1 MELTVRYAKRDELE
15 RVNEL
20 RRAVSELHANGRPD
34 IFRPGFGG
42 DLSERVYSAFDE
54 EDTDVIAAVCGGT
67 VCGFALVHRIDKPE
81 SPYMCARK
89 IYHIEEFG
97 VDSDFRRRG
106 VGSALIGFCR
116 SEAARTGF
124 GRISLDVWS
133 FNESAL
139 KFYESLGFRT
149 SRSYMEA
156 DVDLPC
162 RSASRRN
169 RRGAYPYGALRAFI
183 MPSARNVRRA
193 AHTRC
198 ALCRRARI

>member
-42 DLSERVYSAFDE
+42 DFSERVYSAFDE

-67 VCGFALVHRIDKPE
+67 VCGFALIHRIDKPE

-156 DVDLPC
+156 DV
-162 RSASRRN
+162 
-169 RRGAYPYGALRAFI
+169 
-183 MPSARNVRRA
+183 
-193 AHTRC
+193 
-198 ALCRRARI
+198 

>member
-1 MELTVRYAKRDELE
+1 MAARSGTADRAVYVVHTKEKGRFRRAKAEVEYMELTVRYAKRDELE

-42 DLSERVYSAFDE
+42 DLSERVYSAFDDD
-54 EDTDVIAAVCGGT
+54 DTDVIAAVCGGT

-81 SPYMCARK
+81 SPYMCARR

-116 SEAARTGF
+116 SEAARMGF

-156 DVDLPC
+156 DV
-162 RSASRRN
+162 
-169 RRGAYPYGALRAFI
+169 
-183 MPSARNVRRA
+183 
-193 AHTRC
+193 
-198 ALCRRARI
+198 

>member
-1 MELTVRYAKRDELE
+1 MPSYIGSTSRS
-15 RVNEL
+15 
-20 RRAVSELHANGRPD
+20 RR
-34 IFRPGFGG
+34 
-42 DLSERVYSAFDE
+42 
-54 EDTDVIAAVCGGT
+54 TW
-67 VCGFALVHRIDKPE
+67 
-81 SPYMCARK
+81 CARR

-156 DVDLPC
+156 DVCLPC

-169 RRGAYPYGALRAFI
+169 RRGAYPL
-183 MPSARNVRRA
+183 
-193 AHTRC
+193 RC
-198 ALCRRARI
+198 APRFYYPFREERPTGGTYAVRSLPPSSNLSRAGRSPLNTHEKSGDNRIKFRPW

>member
-1 MELTVRYAKRDELE
+1 
-15 RVNEL
+15 
-20 RRAVSELHANGRPD
+20 
-34 IFRPGFGG
+34 
-42 DLSERVYSAFDE
+42 
-54 EDTDVIAAVCGGT
+54 
-67 VCGFALVHRIDKPE
+67 
-81 SPYMCARK
+81 MCARR

-116 SEAARTGF
+116 SEAARAGF

-156 DVDLPC
+156 DV
-162 RSASRRN
+162 
-169 RRGAYPYGALRAFI
+169 
-183 MPSARNVRRA
+183 
-193 AHTRC
+193 
-198 ALCRRARI
+198 